1 MRRVLVLVVCLG
13 LSEKIRADTPDGG
26 TDAPRAVV
34 VLPAD
39 VAIADAKR
47 LVGCEAER
55 DELRKVVMPLW
66 VPVVV
71 GVLALGA
78 GVGVGYA
85 VAQARAK

>member
-1 MRRVLVLVVCLG
+1 MRALALALLVALPAL
-13 LSEKIRADTPDGG
+13 ADTPDGG

-39 VAIADAKR
+39 VAVADAKR

-55 DELRKVVMPLW
+55 DELRREVMPLW

-71 GVLALGA
+71 GVLAMGA
-78 GVGVGYA
+78 GVGIGYA
-85 VAQARAK
+85 VAARVTR

>member
-1 MRRVLVLVVCLG
+1 MRAIALALL
-13 LSEKIRADTPDGG
+13 LALPALADTPDGG